1 MIIGVHGLWHL
12 GIVTCAGLL
21 KLGYQVVAYDRNS
34 KVIDDLENLKLPVN
48 EPGISEILQKHR
60 ERIEFTNDLENLK
73 SCKIHW
79 ITYDTPVNEVDE
91 AEPEAVIEEIL
102 KWYESSNFEG
112 EIIISSQL
120 PIGSTER
127 IRNKIDELN
136 PKNKTHLNIQPEN
149 LRLGKG
155 LETFLN
161 PDRVVIGVESGLI
174 SPIIEDIFSKLG
186 KPVIY
191 MKVESA
197 EMVKHALNAFLAT
210 SITFMGEIAQIC
222 EATGANAHEVK
233 LGLKSDVRIG
243 DKSYLNPGLGF
254 AGGTLARDIQ
264 YLTEIQQHL
273 RPNSLLASLLPNN
286 VQNNDWIY
294 NQIRK
299 VFPRGREIRIL
310 LLGIT
315 YTSGTNT
322 LRRSS
327 AVELAKKL
335 KQDSGDIFYFDEED
349 IQVPS
354 DINQILSEISDP
366 MNLYGIDALVIGK
379 KLKIFDDVEFL
390 HQINSEIPY
399 IFDPAGLLK
408 NQIELDVFGNRYFM
422 VGVNNDKR

>member
-21 KLGYQVVAYDRNS
+21 KLGYEVVAYDRNS
-34 KVIDDLENLKLPVN
+34 NVIGDLENFKLPVH
-48 EPGISEILQKHR
+48 EPGVIEILQKYR
-60 ERIEFTNDLENLK
+60 EQIEFTNDLEKLER
-73 SCKIHW
+73 CEFHW
-79 ITYDTPVNEVDE
+79 ITYDTPVNEFDE
-91 AEPEAVIEEIL
+91 AEPETVIQEIL
-102 KWYESSNFEG
+102 NWYEKSNFEG
-112 EIIISSQL
+112 EVIISSQL

-136 PKNKTHLNIQPEN
+136 PNNTTHLNIQPEN

-174 SPIIEDIFSKLG
+174 SPIIDDVFSKLG

-191 MKVESA
+191 MKAESA
-197 EMVKHALNAFLAT
+197 EMVKHALNAYLAT
-210 SITFMGEIAQIC
+210 SVTFMGEIAQIC

-233 LGLKSDVRIG
+233 LGLKSDLRIG
-243 DKSYLNPGLGF
+243 AKSYLNPGLGF
-254 AGGTLARDIQ
+254 AGGTLARDVH
-264 YLTEIQQHL
+264 YLTEIQRHL
-273 RPNSLLASLLPNN
+273 RPNSLLASLLPSN

-294 NQIRK
+294 NQIRN
-299 VFPRGREIRIL
+299 VFPLGREIHIL

-335 KQDSGDIFYFDEED
+335 KQDAGIVLYFEEED
-349 IQVPS
+349 IEFPS
-354 DINQILSEISDP
+354 DLNQLMSEIKNP
-366 MNLYGIDALVIGK
+366 MNFYEIDAVVIGK
-379 KLKIFDDVEFL
+379 KLKIFDDVDFL
-390 HQINSEIPY
+390 NQINSAGPY

-408 NQIELDVFGNRYFM
+408 NQIQLDIFSGRYFM
-422 VGVNNDKR
+422 VGVNNDKK